1 VAKYRIGVFASGG
14 GSNLQALMDRIRSGD
29 LPADLAFVL
38 SNNSKS
44 GALAKA
50 RAFGTEALHVSAF
63 TEGGEGSGA
72 EGEQRAAARMAA
84 IVKDSGIDLLV
95 LAGYMKLVPS
105 AVHALLRNRILNI
118 HPALLPAFGGAG
130 MYGHHVHEAVVARG
144 CQYSGIT
151 IHMVNAA
158 YDEGQIIL
166 QRIVPV
172 PAGSTPEAV
181 AAEVLKCEHA
191 HYWQVVRGFAVGEI
205 RPTESVEPG
214 QAVDPGRFL
223 DRFPPFDL

>member
-14 GSNLQALMDRIRSGD
+14 GSNLQALMDRIRTGE

-50 RAFGTEALHVSAF
+50 RAFGTAALHVSGF
-63 TEGGEGSGA
+63 TEGGEDK
-72 EGEQRAAARMAA
+72 AAARMAV

-95 LAGYMKLVPS
+95 LAGYMKLVPH
-105 AVHALLRNRILNI
+105 AVHALLKNRILNI
-118 HPALLPAFGGAG
+118 HPALLPSFGGAG

-144 CQYSGIT
+144 CQYTGVT
-151 IHMVNAA
+151 IHMVNEA
-158 YDEGQIIL
+158 YDEGQIVL
-166 QRIVPV
+166 QRVVPV
-172 PAGSTPEAV
+172 ARGASAEAV
-181 AAEVLKCEHA
+181 AADVLKCEHA
-191 HYWQVVRGFAVGEI
+191 HYWQVVRAFALGEI
-205 RPTESVEPG
+205 RPTESDAPG

-223 DRFPPFDL
+223 DRFPRTEL

>member
-1 VAKYRIGVFASGG
+1 
-14 GSNLQALMDRIRSGD
+14 MDRIRSGD

-50 RAFGTEALHVSAF
+50 RAFGTDALHVSAI
-63 TEGGEGSGA
+63 TEGGEDKA
-72 EGEQRAAARMAA
+72 VARMAS

-95 LAGYMKLVPS
+95 LAGYMKLVPP
-105 AVHALLRNRILNI
+105 AVHALLKNRILNI

-144 CQYSGIT
+144 CQYTGVT
-151 IHMVNAA
+151 IHLVNAA
-158 YDEGQIIL
+158 YDEGQIVL

-172 PAGSTPEAV
+172 PAGSSADAV
-181 AAEVLKCEHA
+181 ATEVLKCEHS

-205 RPTESVEPG
+205 RPTESVAPG
-214 QAVDPGRFL
+214 QAVDLGRFL

>member
-14 GSNLQALMDRIRSGD
+14 GSNLQALMDRIRSGE

-50 RAFGTEALHVSAF
+50 RAFGTEALHVSAV
-63 TEGGEGSGA
+63 TEGGEDG
-72 EGEQRAAARMAA
+72 AAARMAA

-95 LAGYMKLVPS
+95 LAGYMKLVPP

-130 MYGHHVHEAVVARG
+130 MYGHYVHEAVVARG
-144 CQYSGIT
+144 CQYTGVT

-158 YDEGQIIL
+158 YDEGQIVL

-172 PAGSTPEAV
+172 PAGSSADAV
-181 AAEVLKCEHA
+181 AADVLKCEHS
-191 HYWQVVRGFAVGEI
+191 HYWQVVRGFAAGEI
-205 RPTESVEPG
+205 RPTESAEPG
-214 QAVDPGRFL
+214 RAVDLGRFL
-223 DRFPPFDL
+223 DSFPPFDL